1 METTTAEKKEKIVVK
16 KNPKRHLKRFLIVL
30 AVAVCVAVI
39 GTVATVVTLNQNLQF
54 AKSLQKVSYE
64 NQLVPTQDENGVYTF
79 VTDEEFKVM
88 QLTDIHFG
96 GGWMSAGRD
105 KKTINCLAALVT
117 AEKPDLVIATGD
129 IAYPVPFQAG
139 TFNNKSGAKL
149 FAQTMESLGVY
160 WTLNF
165 GNHDTEAYSYY
176 SREKISDFYSTDMQY
191 CLFSAGPEDIDGYGN
206 HFVKVCNTKGE
217 ITQAL
222 FMLDSGSYT
231 DGDILGIKWY
241 YDNVHDNQ
249 IEWYKQQV
257 AACNEHNAA
266 LNADKIKSMLFI
278 HIPFEEYEFAWE
290 EYKAN
295 DHKDTENVKY
305 YFGRAGETDELVY
318 NSKYEN
324 GLFEALL
331 ENGTQAVF
339 CGHDHFNCFSVDYK
353 GIRLTY
359 GLSVDYLAYDMT
371 HSISTQGSQR
381 GCTVITVQPDGTA
394 DIVQKNYYKDGF
406 PSVTDLEKEEVT
418 LQWDAE

>member
-1 METTTAEKKEKIVVK
+1 MDTTTIEKQEKIVVK

-30 AVAVCVAVI
+30 AVAVCIAVV
-39 GTVATVVTLNQNLQF
+39 GTVATAITLNKNLQF
-54 AKSLQKVSYE
+54 AESLKKVEYD
-64 NQLVPTQDENGVYTF
+64 NQLVPAKDANGSYTF
-79 VTDEEFKVM
+79 VTDGDFRVM

-105 KKTINCLAALVT
+105 KKTINCLAAMIT

-160 WTLNF
+160 WTLSF

-176 SREKISDFYSTDMQY
+176 SREKISEFYSADMQY
-191 CLFSAGPEDIDGYGN
+191 CVFTAGPEDIDGYGN
-206 HFVKVCNTKGE
+206 QCIRVQNTKGE

-231 DGDILGIKWY
+231 DGDILGIKWD

-249 IEWYKQQV
+249 IAWYEQQV
-257 AACNEHNAA
+257 EACNEQNAA
-266 LNADKIKSMLFI
+266 LDAQNVKSMLFI
-278 HIPFEEYEFAWE
+278 HIPFEEYKFAWE

-295 DHKDTENVKY
+295 DHQNTENVTY
-305 YFGRAGETDELVY
+305 YFGRAGESDELVY

-324 GLFEALL
+324 NLFESLL
-331 ENGTQAVF
+331 EHGTQAVF
-339 CGHDHFNCFSVDYK
+339 CGHDHLNCFSVDYK
-353 GIRLTY
+353 GVRLTY
-359 GLSVDYLAYDMT
+359 SLSVDYLAYDMT

-381 GCTVITVQPDGTA
+381 GCTFITVHPDGTA
-394 DIVQKNYYKDGF
+394 DIEQKNYYKEGY
-406 PSVTDLEKEEVT
+406 PSVTDFEKEEVT